1 MNRTDLVAI
10 LREILESPPGE
21 RPRLLNAI
29 LSEREKSR
37 IGQVSEMQSDPFVE
51 WFRQSLRE
59 SSGKTSSSMD
69 SDDILELI
77 QKALGNSQVPSN
89 FEGSNAFRNVKNED
103 RLPNDSEIRGQLR
116 QVFER
121 IDRESRLE

>member
-29 LSEREKSR
+29 LSEREK
-37 IGQVSEMQSDPFVE
+37 GQLGQAAATQSDPFVE
-51 WFRQSLRE
+51 WFRQCLRE
-59 SSGKTSSSMD
+59 SSGKTSRTTA
-69 SDDILELI
+69 SDEILELI
-77 QKALGNSQVPSN
+77 QKALCKSQAPSN
-89 FEGSNAFRNVKNED
+89 FEGSNAFRAVKNED
-103 RLPNDSEIRGQLR
+103 RLPDDSEIRGQIH